1 MKEFVKSVYGCNKL
15 EDENF
20 KGVQKCEFCSLEQI
34 ILEQVKIDLDREKAN
49 EVHIGD
55 RGEGNR

>member
-1 MKEFVKSVYGCNKL
+1 LLAGCNKL

-20 KGVQKCEFCSLEQI
+20 KGVQKCKYCTLEQI

-49 EVHIGD
+49 EV
-55 RGEGNR
+55 

>member
-1 MKEFVKSVYGCNKL
+1 MREVEEICKKCLGCNKL

-20 KGVQKCEFCSLEQI
+20 KGVQKCEYCTLEQI

-49 EVHIGD
+49 EDGGI
-55 RGEGNR
+55 R

>member
-1 MKEFVKSVYGCNKL
+1 MKEVEGICKECMRCNKL

-20 KGVQKCEFCSLEQI
+20 TGVQKCSYCTLEQI

-49 EVHIGD
+49 E
-55 RGEGNR
+55 